1 MDKARCWKLWALWMW
16 FSHLWQQAMLGK
28 GARNPGGKPLVS
40 QHGCTAGTSRLLPA
54 PAAAILLLPAAQAQW
69 EHGYE
74 GRGRPAAPSPC
85 SRAKA
90 GLSSHQGSSRGTRK
104 FNLHQHGL
112 ACVRVCVCVCV
123 PLPLSKNKI

>member
-1 MDKARCWKLWALWMW
+1 MR

-28 GARNPGGKPLVS
+28 GARNLGGKPLVS

-74 GRGRPAAPSPC
+74 GRGRPATSVPLQQSEGRAEFPPGQLKRHKKIQLAPTW
-85 SRAKA
+85 A
-90 GLSSHQGSSRGTRK
+90 G
-104 FNLHQHGL
+104 
-112 ACVRVCVCVCV
+112 VCVCVCV
-123 PLPLSKNKI
+123 YVYVCPYR